1 MLSASILFSGNNF
14 SKIELFARFLK
25 LAFPGQSTFTRLQKR
40 YLVPAVDELWTAK
53 QTTIVEELTHQDLVI
68 LGDGRMDSPG
78 HCAQYCTYTVM
89 DNKTKKIIS
98 VKTLDKRETEKK
110 SVNLEKAGFLRC
122 LQEIQDKGLTVSEV
136 VTDAHLQIG
145 ALMKKDYPDMKHSHD
160 IWHAAKNLG
169 KKLLA
174 AGQDKSCTELQKW
187 SKDVV
192 NHFWYVCKAA
202 NNMDEFMVCNVFKKI
217 KL

>member
-1 MLSASILFSGNNF
+1 
-14 SKIELFARFLK
+14 
-25 LAFPGQSTFTRLQKR
+25 
-40 YLVPAVDELWTAK
+40 
-53 QTTIVEELTHQDLVI
+53 
-68 LGDGRMDSPG
+68 MDSPG

-145 ALMKKDYPDMKHSHD
+145 ALM
-160 IWHAAKNLG
+160 
-169 KKLLA
+169 
-174 AGQDKSCTELQKW
+174 
-187 SKDVV
+187 SKY
-192 NHFWYVCKAA
+192 NRGIPEIFYLECY
-202 NNMDEFMVCNVFKKI
+202 F
-217 KL
+217 